1 MPIIRLTPQLHQVVH
16 EFKNASLNK
25 NAGNIA
31 NNLSTAESSAVIKT
45 FKQTNRKE
53 ISSRWF

>member
-1 MPIIRLTPQLHQVVH
+1 MLIIRLTPQLHQTVH
-16 EFKNASLNK
+16 EFKNASFKK